1 MSLGLSPKRKRVYI
15 AAIRSGSARLKEAA
29 AGSWVAGA
37 REQGAQSQEGLCP
50 MAASLTAS
58 KCGAPP
64 AALSLLIFPL
74 GFSFVFP
81 RKTRFI
87 APRLSV
93 ADDIYGGASF

>member
-64 AALSLLIFPL
+64 AALSLLIFPPWFFL
-74 GFSFVFP
+74 CFP
-81 RKTRFI
+81 AENAFHCSTT
-87 APRLSV
+87 LS
-93 ADDIYGGASF
+93 G